1 MAERPWLAGYPSD
14 VPQSLEPYP
23 EKPLY
28 SLLEESA
35 TRFPERPAISFPV
48 APMARRLTYGDLLAE
63 VEQFSRALASLGIR
77 KGDRVG
83 LVLPNCPQF
92 VVAFYALQRLGA
104 VGVGNNPL
112 YTQRE
117 LSHQL
122 TDAGVDVLVTLD
134 LLYPLVAAVRDEVGL
149 KQVVVTTIADYVGF
163 PVNLLVPLK
172 QKREAQHE
180 GRPWPPVPEGADV
193 LRWSDLMRGDF
204 PEIDPPEIDPKED
217 VAALVYTGGTTGL
230 SKGAMLTHHNLVSN
244 AHQVAAWFS
253 DVRDGED
260 AIMAVLPFFHS
271 YGLGAVMN
279 FGLGKAMKIILLP
292 RFELE
297 TVLKAIAKEKAT
309 LFPGVPRI
317 YIAINEAPDV
327 KKYDLSSIRSCF
339 SGAAPLP
346 VAVAEKFE
354 AITGGRLVEGYGLT
368 ETSPVT
374 HINPAYGKRK
384 FGTIGLPIPDTD
396 CKIVELDHPDRERPA
411 GQEGELAIAGPQ
423 VMKGYWNRPEETA
436 QMIRTDKK
444 GVRWLYTGDIAKVD
458 EEGYF
463 SIVDRKKDMIL
474 VSGFNVYPTD
484 VEQVLYRHPKVLKV
498 CVVGVPDDTTG
509 EAVKAYIVLKQGQS
523 ATVEDIVTFAK
534 DPKHGLTG
542 YRVPKLVEFREAL
555 PETLVGK
562 VLRRVLLEE
571 EKQKQGAGAGTAPK
585 NPQAAS
591 KPKSRSPAGPKDEPA
606 GRGTAKGTAKEKSKG
621 TKSGSSRG
629 RSSKGTSRRSGR

>member
-1 MAERPWLAGYPSD
+1 
-14 VPQSLEPYP
+14 
-23 EKPLY
+23 
-28 SLLEESA
+28 
-35 TRFPERPAISFPV
+35 
-48 APMARRLTYGDLLAE
+48 MARRLTYGDLLAE

-92 VVAFYALQRLGA
+92 VVAFYAIQRLGA
-104 VGVGNNPL
+104 VAVGNNPL

-117 LSHQL
+117 LTHQL
-122 TDAGVDVLVTLD
+122 KDAGVEVLVTLD
-134 LLYPLVAAVRDEVGL
+134 LLYPLVGAVRNDVGL
-149 KQVVVTTIADYVGF
+149 KTVVVTKVGDYLGF
-163 PVNLLVPLK
+163 PINLLAPLK

-193 LRWSDLMRGDF
+193 LWWADLMKGDF
-204 PEIDPPEIDPKED
+204 PEIELPDIDPKED

-244 AHQVAAWFS
+244 AVQVAAWFT

-260 AIMAVLPFFHS
+260 AIMSVLPFFHS

-279 FGLGKAMKIILLP
+279 FGLGKAMKLILLP
-292 RFELE
+292 RFDLDM
-297 TVLKAIAKEKAT
+297 VLKAIAKEKAT

-354 AITGGRLVEGYGLT
+354 SITGGRLVEGYGLT

-384 FGTIGLPIPDTD
+384 FGSIGLPIPDTD
-396 CKIVELDHPDRERPA
+396 CRIADLDHPDRDVPA
-411 GQEGELAIAGPQ
+411 GKEGELAIAGPQ
-423 VMKGYWNRPEETA
+423 VMKGYWNRPDETA
-436 QMIRTDKK
+436 QMIRTDRS
-444 GVRWLYTGDIAKVD
+444 GIRWLYTGDIAKVD

-463 SIVDRKKDMIL
+463 SIVDRMKDMII

-484 VEQVLYRHPKVLKV
+484 VEQVLYRHPKVQKA
-498 CVVGVPDDTTG
+498 CVVGIPDERTG
-509 EAVKAYIVLKQGQS
+509 EAVKAYIVLREGKS
-523 ATVEDIVTFAK
+523 ATAEEIVEFAS
-534 DPKHGLTG
+534 DPEHGLTG
-542 YRVPKLVEFREAL
+542 YRVPKHIEFRDAL

-562 VLRRVLLEE
+562 VLRRVLVEE
-571 EKQKQGAGAGTAPK
+571 EKQKAQAGTAGTAPQ
-585 NPQAAS
+585 NPTAGS
-591 KPKSRSPAGPKDEPA
+591 KPRRRAPARPKDEPG
-606 GRGTAKGTAKEKSKG
+606 GRTAAKAKSKRSA
-621 TKSGSSRG
+621 KSGSSRSG
-629 RSSKGTSRRSGR
+629 ARKGPSRRSGR